1 MTTAARQFTEGLA
14 AGIDLAHDALDDRL
28 DHQSR
33 ELLAELRRN
42 IASLAERG
50 KLTDEGIESRIV
62 ELQTI
67 FPAPQPPPTP
77 APRPAAAAPPPPRPA
92 APPAPA
98 AHQRQRVSTLKG
110 TERTPKSFPR

>member
-50 KLTDEGIESRIV
+50 KLTDEAIETRIA

-67 FPAPQPPPTP
+67 FPAPQPPP

-98 AHQRQRVSTLKG
+98 PRR
-110 TERTPKSFPR
+110 RTATSLFTNAPKRPLFPFPR